1 MNEQERGMIEAL
13 FQRLQQTESQIGKRD
28 AEAEA
33 LINSLMTRQH
43 AAPYLLSQAVL
54 VQEQGLKSLQ
64 TRIEDLERQLAER
77 PQGGSGFLGGLF
89 GGGSQPAAPPQ
100 PPQAKSGGWSNSP
113 TGAQGLTRGGVTPFQ
128 QQPGAQ
134 GGGFM
139 AGALQTAMG
148 VAGGVLL
155 GNAIG
160 SLFSSPAEAATP
172 AAAAHEAPPAPAVTD
187 TPADEGGGGFFDN
200 FFSGG
205 DEGGGG
211 DDSGFDW

>member
-1 MNEQERGMIEAL
+1 MNEQEKGMIEGL
-13 FQRLQQTESQIGKRD
+13 FQRLQQAESQVGKRD

-64 TRIEDLERQLAER
+64 ARVEDLERQLAER
-77 PQGGSGFLGGLF
+77 PQGGGGFLSGLF
-89 GGGSQPAAPPQ
+89 GGASQSPVPSQPR
-100 PPQAKSGGWSNSP
+100 QATSSGWSNSP
-113 TGAQGLTRGGVTPFQ
+113 AGVQGLPPGGVNPFQ
-128 QQPGAQ
+128 QQPGAR

-139 AGALQTAMG
+139 SGALQTAMG

-160 SLFSSPAEAATP
+160 GLFSKPAEAATP
-172 AAAAHEAPPAPAVTD
+172 AAHEPPPAPEVTD
-187 TPADEGGGGFFDN
+187 THADDEGGGFFDN
-200 FFSGG
+200 FFGG
-205 DEGGGG
+205 SDDGGG
-211 DDSGFDW
+211 DGGDSGFDW